1 MPELW
6 VETIAAHRAEVREAI
21 LDAAGDLL
29 RRDGLLG
36 LSMSE
41 LAAAANIGRATL
53 YKHFPDIAHVVTAWH
68 EREVTAH
75 LTELAALAEQ
85 PADSAERLRAVCLA
99 YARICQQ
106 RRQHGDAELRAVVHH
121 SRPDSELPSQLVAI
135 FTGLITQAAAA
146 GSVRRDVP
154 QAELAAYCISA
165 LDAARDA
172 ATPTTL
178 SRLVDI
184 VWAGL
189 TPPPPVGA

>member
-29 RRDGLLG
+29 RRHGLLG

-68 EREVTAH
+68 ERQVTAH

-121 SRPDSELPSQLVAI
+121 SRPDRELPSQLVAI

-189 TPPPPVGA
+189 TPPSHVEA